1 MRSLSVFA
9 SDVLAECTVAGE
21 RVHAPSLQEL
31 AIRLLNVGVSSGLVA
46 IVHVRGERGHRVATI
61 SDFAKGGDVP
71 ETLVFRSQRIQWAK
85 DLGT

>member
-1 MRSLSVFA
+1 
-9 SDVLAECTVAGE
+9 
-21 RVHAPSLQEL
+21 
-31 AIRLLNVGVSSGLVA
+31 LLNVGVSSGLVA